1 MTRSKQPEPSIL
13 DRVIGAISPVAAL
26 RRAQA
31 RRMLELSYYRS
42 ASTSRLRNNWISS
55 GNSDATPPSHE
66 LTALRARS
74 RDANRNDPI
83 ATGATETLKLN
94 ILGSGLRPQ
103 SRIRPDMIG
112 VSWERARFLQKQA
125 EAIFSA
131 WSRHA
136 DCANVLSFDEI
147 QLLALS
153 KIIEDG
159 EIIAIPTWSTEPWR
173 PLSRSI
179 ELVESD
185 RLESPLTNTTAIN
198 GIEFGT
204 RGQPLTYYIRDMAD
218 KTTSARQWT
227 PVRARDDNGRPKIL
241 HVFPSRR
248 VGQTRGVPF
257 FAPVLSYFKDLAD
270 YLEAEVVA
278 ARVAACLAVFVT
290 KTDPMATAFN
300 LASSTEAGTGA
311 RIQNIE
317 PGLVGYLQPGENINV
332 VDPKRPGDA
341 FPSFIETMLR
351 IIGGALGIP
360 YELLAKDFSKTNYS
374 SARASLLEGRRMFT
388 QWRTWFA
395 EKFCQ
400 PILELVL
407 EEAWLRGQFDAP
419 DFYRYRSE
427 LCRVQWL
434 GGGWGWVDP
443 VKEITASQEA
453 IRSNLST
460 LAEEAANQGR
470 DWEEI
475 LEQRATEKAKMKEL
489 GLAEEA
495 QDPPSADLQ
504 PDEEE

>member
-1 MTRSKQPEPSIL
+1 MPDKTKPTLL
-13 DRVIGAISPVAAL
+13 DRVVAAISPVAAL
-26 RRAQA
+26 KRAQA

-42 ASTSRLRNNWISS
+42 ASTSRLRTNWISS
-55 GNSDATPPSHE
+55 GNADATPPSYE

-103 SRIRPDMIG
+103 SRIRYDQIG
-112 VSWERARFLQKQA
+112 VSRERARVLQKQV
-125 EAIFSA
+125 EAIFAA
-131 WSRHA
+131 WSKRA

-159 EIIAIPTWSTEPWR
+159 EIIAIPTWSTESWR
-173 PLSRSI
+173 KFSRSI

-185 RLESPLTNTTAIN
+185 RLESPRISDAIN
-198 GIEFGT
+198 GIVFGSH
-204 RGQPLTYYIRDMAD
+204 GEPLTYYIRKLTAKDTLSREWIAI
-218 KTTSARQWT
+218 
-227 PVRARDDNGRPKIL
+227 PARDREGRPKIL
-241 HVFPSRR
+241 HVFPSKR
-248 VGQTRGVPF
+248 VGQTRGIPF
-257 FAPVLSYFKDLAD
+257 FAPVLAYFKDLAD

-278 ARVAACLAVFVT
+278 ARVAACLAVFIT

-300 LASSTEAGTGA
+300 LSSSTESDTGA
-311 RIQNIE
+311 RIQGIE
-317 PGLVGYLQPGENINV
+317 PGLIGYLQPGESVNV

-374 SARASLLEGRRMFT
+374 SARASLLEGRRMFM
-388 QWRTWFA
+388 QWRGWFA
-395 EKFCQ
+395 DKFCQ
-400 PILELVL
+400 PILEMVL
-407 EEAWLRGQFDAP
+407 EEAWLRGDFEAP
-419 DFYRYRSE
+419 DFYTFRDE

-443 VKEITASQEA
+443 VKEIQASTDA
-453 IRSNLST
+453 ITNNLST
-460 LAEEAANQGR
+460 LSEEAANQGR

-475 LEQRATEKAKMKEL
+475 LEQRSTEKAKIEEL
-489 GLAEEA
+489 GMN
-495 QDPPSADLQ
+495 DIIPPADQ
-504 PDEEE
+504 GAAKGGG